1 MCKVN
6 ILIFLLSRA
15 LGELQNPGNYSL
27 VYLNL
32 MQEESRSE
40 RVIPQGPMKAK
51 EVEVKGL
58 RISRLSTAI

>member
-6 ILIFLLSRA
+6 ILFFLLSRA
-15 LGELQNPGNYSL
+15 LRELQNPGNYSL

-32 MQEESRSE
+32 IQEESKSLE
-40 RVIPQGPMKAK
+40 GPMRAR